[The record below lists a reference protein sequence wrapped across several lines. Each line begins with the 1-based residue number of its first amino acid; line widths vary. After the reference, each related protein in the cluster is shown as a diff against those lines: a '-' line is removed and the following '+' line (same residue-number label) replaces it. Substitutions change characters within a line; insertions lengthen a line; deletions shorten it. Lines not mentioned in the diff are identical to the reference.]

1 MRNWLT
7 TAHRWLGLF
16 TALFLF
22 ITGLTGAV
30 ISWDHEL
37 DDWLNDHLMAVAP
50 SSNAAL
56 PIFQLVQQVEAH
68 YPQLKVVSVPL
79 HIEAGKSV
87 MVGVA
92 PILNPATQQPYVLGF
107 NEVFL
112 NPYTGQ
118 ELGKRD
124 RGAVWPL
131 SKENFVSFLYRLH
144 FSLHIPEFAGIDR
157 WGIWLLGFIA
167 IVWLVDTFIGFYLT
181 LPNKRP
187 TTAYRQQHLQHHK
200 KSFKQRW
207 AQAWKIRW
215 PSTTYKLNFDIHRAF
230 GLWTWALLIILA
242 FTAFSLNLRRE
253 VFLPVLSKIATTTPT
268 PFDLRKPLPKHA
280 VDLSNI
286 QFERVLAL
294 AKQQAKN
301 KHWKEPAGAIF
312 LSPRFQLYAVS
323 FYHPESDHGVAGAGN
338 KRLYYDQKT
347 LAYLGERIPWSG
359 TAGDMFVQAQFPL
372 HSGRILGFPGRA
384 LISLMGL
391 VVAALSVTGVYIWYR
406 KRHARAVDRGRFAR
420 LNALHDLKNL

>member
-1 MRNWLT
+1 MRAFFT
-7 TAHRWLGLF
+7 TAHRWLGLL
-16 TALFLF
+16 TGLFLF

-56 PIFQLVQQVEAH
+56 PIFQLVQQVEAR
-68 YPQLKVVSVPL
+68 YPLLKVVSVPL
-79 HIEAGKSV
+79 HLEAGKSV
-87 MVGVA
+87 MLGVA
-92 PILNPATQQPYVLGF
+92 PALSPATQQPYVLGF

-157 WGIWLLGFIA
+157 WGIWLLGVIA
-167 IVWLVDTFIGFYLT
+167 IVWLVDTFVGFYLT
-181 LPNKRP
+181 LPNKP
-187 TTAYRQQHLQHHK
+187 TAKAYRQHSLPFQK
-200 KSFKQRW
+200 ESFLQRW
-207 AQAWKIRW
+207 SHAWKVRW
-215 PSTTYKLNFDIHRAF
+215 PSTPYKLNFDVHRAF
-230 GLWTWALLIILA
+230 GLWTWLLLFIVA

-253 VFLPVLSKIATTTPT
+253 VFLPALSQITTTTPT

-280 VDLSNI
+280 VDLSHI
-286 QFERVLAL
+286 EFERVLAL
-294 AKQQAKN
+294 AKQQAAN
-301 KHWKEPAGAIF
+301 KQWKEPAGSIF
-312 LSPRFQLYAVS
+312 LSPRFQIYAVS
-323 FYHPESDHGVAGAGN
+323 FYMPESDHGVAGAGN

-359 TAGDMFVQAQFPL
+359 TAGDVFVQAQFPL
-372 HSGRILGFPGRA
+372 HSGRILGLPGRV

-391 VVAALSVTGVYIWYR
+391 VVAVLSVTGVYIWYR
-406 KRHARAVDRGRFAR
+406 KRYARALDQRRLGK
-420 LNALHDLKNL
+420 LNAQA

>member
-1 MRNWLT
+1 MRT
-7 TAHRWLGLF
+7 FFTIAHRWLGLI
-16 TALFLF
+16 TAIFLF

-37 DDWLNDHLMAVAP
+37 DDWLNDHLMVVAP
-50 SSNAAL
+50 TSNDAL
-56 PIFQLVQQVEAH
+56 PIFQLVQQVEMR

-79 HIEAGKSV
+79 NMGAGKSV
-87 MVGVA
+87 MLGVA
-92 PILNPATQQPYVLGF
+92 PILNPATQQSYDLGF
-107 NEVFL
+107 NEIFL
-112 NPYTGQ
+112 NPYTGH

-157 WGIWLLGFIA
+157 WGIWLLGVIA

-181 LPNKRP
+181 LPNKRAP
-187 TTAYRQQHLQHHK
+187 IAFRQHHVK
-200 KSFKQRW
+200 YHEKSFKQRW
-207 AQAWKIRW
+207 AQAWKIRL

-230 GLWTWALLIILA
+230 GLWTWLLLFIVA

-253 VFLPVLSKIATTTPT
+253 VFLPLLSQITTTTPT

-280 VDLSNI
+280 VDLSHI
-286 QFERVLAL
+286 EFERVLAL
-294 AKQQAKN
+294 AKQQAVK
-301 KHWKEPAGAIF
+301 KQWKEPAGSIF

-323 FYHPESDHGVAGAGN
+323 FFTPESDHGVAGAGN

-347 LAYLGERIPWSG
+347 LAYLGERLPWSG
-359 TAGDMFVQAQFPL
+359 TVGDIFVQAQFPL
-372 HSGRILGFPGRA
+372 HSGRILGLPGRV

-391 VVAALSVTGVYIWYR
+391 VVAVLSVTGVYIWYR
-406 KRHARAVDRGRFAR
+406 KRYARVVGKRRLGR
-420 LNALHDLKNL
+420 LNA

>member
-1 MRNWLT
+1 MRNLLT
-7 TAHRWLGLF
+7 TAHRWMGLF

-50 SSNAAL
+50 ASSSAL
-56 PIFQLVQQVEAH
+56 PIFQLVQQVEAR
-68 YPQLKVVSVPL
+68 YSQLKVVSVPL

-92 PILNPATQQPYVLGF
+92 PTLNPATQQPYDLGF

-157 WGIWLLGFIA
+157 WGIWLLGVVA
-167 IVWLVDTFIGFYLT
+167 IVWLEDTFIGFYLT
-181 LPNKRP
+181 LPSKRP
-187 TTAYRQQHLQHHK
+187 TTAYRQQHIQPHQ
-200 KSFKQRW
+200 KSFMQRW
-207 AQAWKIRW
+207 SQAWKIRW
-215 PSTTYKLNFDIHRAF
+215 PSTAYKLNFDIHRAF

-253 VFLPVLSKIATTTPT
+253 VFLPMLTQVSQITPT
-268 PFDLRKPLPKHA
+268 PFDVRKPLPKHA
-280 VDLSNI
+280 VDLSHI
-286 QFERVLAL
+286 QFEHVLAL
-294 AKQQAKN
+294 AKQQAAN
-301 KHWKEPAGAIF
+301 KQWKEPAGSIF

-347 LAYLGERIPWSG
+347 LAYLGERLPWSG

-372 HSGRILGFPGRA
+372 HSGRILGLPGRV

-391 VVAALSVTGVYIWYR
+391 VVAGLSFTGVYIWYR
-406 KRHARAVDRGRFAR
+406 KRHARAVDQRR
-420 LNALHDLKNL
+420 LGKLNVKTT

>member
-1 MRNWLT
+1 MRVFFT
-7 TAHRWLGLF
+7 TVHRWLGLF

-50 SSNAAL
+50 SSSAAL
-56 PIFQLVQQVEAH
+56 PVFQLVQQVEER
-68 YPQLKVVSVPL
+68 YPKLKVVSVPL
-79 HIEAGKSV
+79 HLEAGKSV
-87 MVGVA
+87 MLGVA
-92 PILNPATQQPYVLGF
+92 PTLNPATQEPYVLGF

-157 WGIWLLGFIA
+157 WGIWLLGVIA
-167 IVWLVDTFIGFYLT
+167 IIWLVDTFIGFYLT
-181 LPNKRP
+181 LPNKRAAK
-187 TTAYRQQHLQHHK
+187 AYHQYSLSSHK
-200 KSFKQRW
+200 KSFLQRW
-207 AQAWKIRW
+207 SHAWKIRW
-215 PSTTYKLNFDIHRAF
+215 PSTAYKLNFDIHRAF
-230 GLWTWALLIILA
+230 GLWTWLLLFIVA

-253 VFLPVLSKIATTTPT
+253 VFLPVLSQITTTTPT

-280 VDLSNI
+280 VDLSHI
-286 QFERVLAL
+286 EFERVLAL
-294 AKQQAKN
+294 AKQQAAN
-301 KHWKEPAGAIF
+301 KQWKEPAGSIF
-312 LSPRFQLYAVS
+312 LSSRFQLYAVS
-323 FYHPESDHGVAGAGN
+323 FFTPESDHGVAGAGN

-347 LAYLGERIPWSG
+347 LAYLGERLPWSG
-359 TAGDMFVQAQFPL
+359 TAGDIFVQAQFPL
-372 HSGRILGFPGRA
+372 HSGRILGLPGRV
-384 LISLMGL
+384 LISLTGL
-391 VVAALSVTGVYIWYR
+391 VVAVLSVTGVYIWYR
-406 KRHARAVDRGRFAR
+406 KQYARVVDKRRLGR
-420 LNALHDLKNL
+420 LNSKSHQIA